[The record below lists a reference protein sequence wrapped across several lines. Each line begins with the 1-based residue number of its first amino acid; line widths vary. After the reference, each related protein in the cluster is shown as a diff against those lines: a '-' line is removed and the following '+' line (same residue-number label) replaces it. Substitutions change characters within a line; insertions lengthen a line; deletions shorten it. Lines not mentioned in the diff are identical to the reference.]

1 MHPDEA
7 VDLALQDLHISLGFR
22 TVSPAAPQTPWLARA
37 VTRLLRAWMDG
48 WTWYARQGFAPAA
61 AEPVVPLGA
70 RPAARRPVPRS
81 ALRWVTPQPPRPVSL
96 LYDCA
101 TGAGCA

>member
-22 TVSPAAPQTPWLARA
+22 PMPPTAPQTPWLAR
-37 VTRLLRAWMDG
+37 VVSRLLRAWMDG

-61 AEPVVPLGA
+61 PEPVFPLRA
-70 RPAARRPVPRS
+70 RPAARRAAPKSTVRWITPQAPRS
-81 ALRWVTPQPPRPVSL
+81 VSL